1 MTNKTYDIPHLDR
14 LTTYYNTCGWQ
25 RCDRG
30 TLAALRAYIQ
40 TNDLGLDIL
49 AVRDMPATTDMPDF
63 VGILAETGITEFLLC
78 DQSSGLMDALH
89 YLLADGWQVCG
100 SSESTDEK
108 APLLGL
114 LMRKGEE

>member
-1 MTNKTYDIPHLDR
+1 MTNKTYDIPPFDK
-14 LTTYYNTCGWQ
+14 LTAHYNARGWQ
-25 RCDRG
+25 HCDRG

-63 VGILAETGITEFLLC
+63 MNTLAEAGITEFLLC
-78 DQSSGLMDALH
+78 DKSSGLKDALH

-100 SSESTDEK
+100 ASESTDEK

-114 LMRKGEE
+114 LMRKGAA